1 MRSLLNR
8 GEDRE
13 AGFTLIELMVVVVVM
28 ALLMAIAIPAF
39 LSTKGGANDSATK
52 SDLTNGIINLKSFYT
67 NNHAWPGSQ
76 TALGGLD
83 PSLTWIY
90 QSSSAPPALS
100 HANSVYVYPT
110 GSTAYVYGCSESGA
124 CYYIKDTEGAAG
136 GELYASTSPA
146 VTTPLAPDA
155 GSLTYAASQGAPASS
170 TGVGG
175 GWGN

>member
-1 MRSLLNR
+1 MRKR
-8 GEDRE
+8 RPRRAGRE
-13 AGFTLIELMVVVVVM
+13 AAFTLIELMVVVVVM
-28 ALLMAIAIPAF
+28 AILMAIAIPAF

-67 NNHAWPGSQ
+67 NNRAWPGSQ
-76 TALGGLD
+76 PSLSGLD

-90 QSSSAPPALS
+90 EPSSAAPSLS
-100 HANSVYVYPT
+100 HTNSVYVYGAGP
-110 GSTAYVYGCSESGA
+110 TAYVYGCSETGA

-136 GELYASTSPA
+136 AELYASTSPA